1 MSFVLLGVFV
11 LMIILSVPISYS
23 LGIAAMVWIALS
35 GQVPMILMPQR
46 MYAGI
51 DSFPLIAIPFF
62 ILAGK
67 IMSTGG
73 ISDRLI
79 KVAMVLVGRF
89 RGGLAFVNVVSSMFF
104 AGITGSATA
113 DASSIGSILIP
124 AMTKKGYDKDFTV
137 AVTSTAAVIGIL
149 IPPSIPMVLYGIITN
164 TSIGDLLLAGAIPG
178 VLVGA
183 ILIGL
188 SAVIAHKR
196 GYPREESFTF
206 RQSVAII
213 ADGILPISTVAI
225 VLGGIIFGIVT
236 PTEAAVIAVAY
247 AFILSFFV
255 YKEFKWKDLP
265 KLLLETVEMSGMVML
280 MVSTATIFSWIVT
293 SQMIPKAIADF
304 LLMTI
309 HTKFAMLLVFNAVL
323 LVAGCL
329 LDLTPAM
336 IIFVPVLAPIA
347 FKMGMDPVHFGAMVV
362 VNLGIGLF
370 TPPVGAVL
378 FVSCSIAKIGMKDII
393 KGFIPFFFAMLV
405 VLMIV
410 TYIPQVSLWLPNVLR
425 MK

>member
-183 ILIGL
+183 ILIGT

-347 FKMGMDPVHFGAMVV
+347 FKMGVDPVHFGAMVV